1 MRTYQI
7 LLLQAKFLDPGNKE
21 TADSVSPCVASGG
34 TATPKKSQAV
44 IHSIPIIDPDED
56 PFQSDDDIDVGLLG
70 KSYSIMSQSAPN
82 KDSELKNRQ
91 EFQEHDDLFGDESQT
106 SIATPFSSRF
116 GLSSFVYKK

>member
-1 MRTYQI
+1 
-7 LLLQAKFLDPGNKE
+7 
-21 TADSVSPCVASGG
+21 
-34 TATPKKSQAV
+34 
-44 IHSIPIIDPDED
+44 
-56 PFQSDDDIDVGLLG
+56 
-70 KSYSIMSQSAPN
+70 MSQSAPN